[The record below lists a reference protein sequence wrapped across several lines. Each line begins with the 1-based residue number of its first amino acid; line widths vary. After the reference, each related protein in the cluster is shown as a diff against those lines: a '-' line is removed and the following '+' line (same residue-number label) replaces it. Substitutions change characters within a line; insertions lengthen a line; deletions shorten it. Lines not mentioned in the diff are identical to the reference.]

1 MRALLKIVGG
11 GLVLFIALAVVQ
23 EWQLFSS
30 AWFGS
35 EEPAV
40 ELPHGERQKAINTLR
55 LMLDLMG
62 HLYGSG
68 GDQRFAERM
77 PAGVGILEEVMAD
90 IEYLARNHR
99 LQDQVLERFEAV
111 SVEPVSADQ
120 LEIRTREQWDVGLSW
135 AGGRGEAEPRAMR
148 SVNGRYLLVRTGTGW
163 RVEGWAFDEE
173 AALAAAAQP

>member
-1 MRALLKIVGG
+1 MRSLLKIVGG

-35 EEPAV
+35 EQPAAEV
-40 ELPHGERQKAINTLR
+40 SHGERQKATNTLR

-62 HLYGSG
+62 HLYRSG
-68 GDQRFAERM
+68 GDQRFAERI
-77 PAGVGILEEVMAD
+77 PAGAGIVEEVMAD

-99 LQDQVLERFEAV
+99 LQDQVLERFEVV
-111 SVEPVSADQ
+111 SVEPVSVDQ
-120 LEIRTREQWDVGLSW
+120 LEIRTREQWDVGLQW
-135 AGGRGEAEPRAMR
+135 AGGRGEAEPRAVR
-148 SVNGRYLLVRTGTGW
+148 LVKGRYLLVRTGVGW

-173 AALAAAAQP
+173 AALAAAGQP